1 MIKHE
6 KNLVSTISLREEKE
20 NEVEKLW
27 LCDFSREIIQFLLH

>member
-20 NEVEKLW
+20 NEWKNYGYVILVEK
-27 LCDFSREIIQFLLH
+27 

>member
-20 NEVEKLW
+20 SEWKNYGYVILVEK
-27 LCDFSREIIQFLLH
+27 